1 MVGDAIEPGRK
12 ARLTAEGWQPLPCRQ
27 ESLLGDLAGLFV
39 VLQHAQ
45 NHSEDAALVSLP
57 EDGKGMLVPMLT
69 GFHKLS
75 VVLHGGLRNDA
86 GERYLQRV
94 CQLHVILV
102 PHTWSCLPL
111 LDRGFL
117 KQVLR
122 GLFFLNGHGSSA
134 RSVPSFVHS
143 TSILTKQRYI
153 KRSKNGAEEQRM
165 VIDAA
170 LEER

>member
-1 MVGDAIEPGRK
+1 MVGDAIEPDRK

-94 CQLHVILV
+94 CQLHEILV
-102 PHTWSCLPL
+102 PNTWSCLPL

-153 KRSKNGAEEQRM
+153 KR
-165 VIDAA
+165 
-170 LEER
+170 